1 MLIANM
7 VSRVDLGLCQI
18 SAMELFYEF
27 FSNLNNM
34 LSTGCCTLIEIHVK
48 KMRSL
53 AQYVMKK
60 GLSVSS

>member
-1 MLIANM
+1 M

-18 SAMELFYEF
+18 STMELFYEF
-27 FSNLNNM
+27 FLNLNNM
-34 LSTGCCTLIEIHVK
+34 STGYCTLIEIHLK

>member
-1 MLIANM
+1 M

-18 SAMELFYEF
+18 STMELFYEF

-34 LSTGCCTLIEIHVK
+34 STGYCTLIEIHLK

-53 AQYVMKK
+53 AQHVMKK